1 MQYNEDKW
9 EIKLNPIIFEEK
21 NENLTNLDKLPLVI
35 DLLSIPKDIPVSSI
49 QPDDVEE
56 LKLND
61 LNYTLHDV
69 QIQGKDWTL
78 RKEVRPKD
86 KYIKIKIR
94 YSGED
99 LAIINMIKTI
109 YTVSYG

>member
-21 NENLTNLDKLPLVI
+21 NENLTNLTKLPLVI
-35 DLLSIPKDIPVSSI
+35 DPLSVPEDIQASSI
-49 QPDDVEE
+49 QKSDIE
-56 LKLND
+56 K

-69 QIQGKDWTL
+69 QIQDRDWTL

-99 LAIINMIKTI
+99 LAIINMIRTI